1 MTFWAYLEMTG
12 EVAVKTVTETY
23 VNETDELVHIGVNGE
38 TISATPSHPFYVDKL
53 GWTLARSLRAGD
65 VLVLS
70 NGELVVVEW
79 VQHEILESP
88 IKVYNFEVE
97 DWHTYFVGE
106 NSVFVHNG
114 CGDESIPHGNSKESK
129 KSQHGYEIYD
139 TFSGEPVKTG
149 ISGGK
154 LNKDESSRRANSQV
168 NKWNKE
174 PGNEGRY
181 YAEVVKTDM
190 PDRATALEWEKQNA
204 TRLHDEGYEL
214 NKHQRPR
221 PWENK

>member
-1 MTFWAYLEMTG
+1 MCIR
-12 EVAVKTVTETY
+12 
-23 VNETDELVHIGVNGE
+23 D
-38 TISATPSHPFYVDKL
+38 S
-53 GWTLARSLRAGD
+53 
-65 VLVLS
+65 
-70 NGELVVVEW
+70 
-79 VQHEILESP
+79 
-88 IKVYNFEVE
+88 
-97 DWHTYFVGE
+97 
-106 NSVFVHNG
+106 
-114 CGDESIPHGNSKESK
+114 SKESK